1 MRLYETVFIL
11 KPDLTEEETQS
22 WIQRILQVLEQNKG
36 ELIRLDEWGLTKLAY
51 RIRKFQKGYYVYAVF
66 LADYPCVKELDRHF
80 KMLEPFLRH
89 IIVKLDDRELEKHR
103 AAQEAKERKAQEE
116 TAAEESVAAPPPT
129 EAVKEEKPVEATEE
143 QTEGE
148 TEGETEVAPET
159 KTEEKTEMKTTE
171 EVPA

>member
-36 ELIRLDEWGLTKLAY
+36 ELVRLDEWGQTKLAY

-80 KMLEPFLRH
+80 KMLEPILRH

-103 AAQEAKERKAQEE
+103 KAQKVKEK
-116 TAAEESVAAPPPT
+116 
-129 EAVKEEKPVEATEE
+129 EAVEKPSVNE
-143 QTEGE
+143 EGE
-148 TEGETEVAPET
+148 APVQEGREENENSNQVAGEVTE
-159 KTEEKTEMKTTE
+159 
-171 EVPA
+171 